1 MIHSRLSLAGAAG
14 LALLVLAGCGDTTEE
29 RAATGALRGAVTGA
43 VLGGPVGAAVG
54 AAAGAATDTAVG
66 RALEEPKKNKGG
78 AS

>member
-54 AAAGAATDTAVG
+54 AATGAATDAAVG
-66 RALEEPKKNKGG
+66 KALDEPEKGKDG